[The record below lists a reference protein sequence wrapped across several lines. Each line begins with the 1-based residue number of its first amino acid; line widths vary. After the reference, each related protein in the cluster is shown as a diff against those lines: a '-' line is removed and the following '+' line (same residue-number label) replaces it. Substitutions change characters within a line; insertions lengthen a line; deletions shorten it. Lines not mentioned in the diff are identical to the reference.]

1 MVSSRRGLIAQIGFF
16 LFLFTL
22 GPTLTWAHLSGSAPQ
37 TTSEK
42 PSKLPAAVVTSGLVR
57 PLHVILVDKSLQRLY
72 LYLYQPAG
80 QVERVRRFPCST
92 GKSEGDKVKEGDLR
106 TPEGVYFFT
115 KLFRDNKVTIFGNT
129 AYHINYPDPFD
140 GAEGRDG
147 NGIYLHGTNRPLGS
161 RATNGCVVMNNSDL
175 DFLSRRIRL
184 HDTPIIISR
193 RLSWLARDQFDQ
205 HRATF
210 RKSLASNRS
219 QWGRL
224 TTNPLP
230 AGARLNLDQAVLL
243 REAKRAVVLIPVSSG
258 GDFLGWQSIY
268 LAEYPDTAQVLA
280 RVWQPLI
287 SPAPVLAARAGKA
300 RRQEVLVFLQDWVR
314 AWESRNVDSYM
325 AFYSK
330 RFKAYGMNYRQWRT
344 YKSRLANKYRAIDVE
359 IGKIDIK
366 LRGRRALVSFRQ
378 KYFSD
383 QFQDVGRKLLK
394 LRQEKGAWKIWRE
407 DWKPEPTIKAK
418 K

>member
-1 MVSSRRGLIAQIGFF
+1 M
-16 LFLFTL
+16 
-22 GPTLTWAHLSGSAPQ
+22 
-37 TTSEK
+37 
-42 PSKLPAAVVTSGLVR
+42 VTSGLVR